1 MLEKGLVQVYTGNSG
16 DFNFAPLGLAL
27 RAAGQGFRTLI
38 CCFKAHELM
47 QETVIASSYL
57 KPYIVIDHSAIES
70 SFSQQG
76 AENSFN
82 DKIHAAFARAKKSFL
97 NKEFDIVIF
106 EGIHQIIEQEHLPLQ
121 DVLKLI
127 DAKPPNIELVLSGR
141 RANLQIVERAD
152 LVTEMVVQ
160 SSKGCPAKGHGS
172 KNDGFVEVVTG
183 NGKGKTTYCLGKSML
198 LSCQG
203 IQTFFLQFIKS
214 PQRYGEVIA
223 IEKLPGVEISSMGEG
238 FVDTRAHF
246 REKHKEA
253 AQRAWEFLLTKN
265 GSQKYK
271 LVVLDEINVATG
283 YGLLPT
289 DRVFNYIL
297 NKPRDLNLI
306 LSGRSAS
313 EKVMEIASRV
323 IEMKEIKHPFRKGIM
338 ARKGIEY

>member
-1 MLEKGLVQVYTGNSG
+1 MNE
-16 DFNFAPLGLAL
+16 AL
-27 RAAGQGFRTLI
+27 T
-38 CCFKAHELM
+38 
-47 QETVIASSYL
+47 ASSYL
-57 KPYIVIDHSAIES
+57 KPFIVIDHSAVENS
-70 SFSQQG
+70 LSQQG
-76 AENSFN
+76 AEDGVN
-82 DKIHAAFARAKKSFL
+82 DKIHAVVSRARESLL
-97 NKEFDIVIF
+97 NKNFDIVILD
-106 EGIHQIIEQEHLPLQ
+106 GIHQIIKQGLLPIQ

-127 DAKPPNIELVLSGR
+127 DAKPPNIELVLSGQE
-141 RANLQIVERAD
+141 ADHQIVERAD

-160 SSKGCPAKGHGS
+160 SSKGSPSKGDGL
-172 KNDGFVEVVTG
+172 KNAGFVEVVTG

-203 IQTFFLQFIKS
+203 IQTLFLQFIKS
-214 PQRYGEVIA
+214 SQRYGEVIA
-223 IEKLPGVEISSMGEG
+223 IEKLPGLEISSMGEG

-289 DRVFNYIL
+289 DQVFDYIL

-313 EKVMEIASRV
+313 KKVIEIASTV